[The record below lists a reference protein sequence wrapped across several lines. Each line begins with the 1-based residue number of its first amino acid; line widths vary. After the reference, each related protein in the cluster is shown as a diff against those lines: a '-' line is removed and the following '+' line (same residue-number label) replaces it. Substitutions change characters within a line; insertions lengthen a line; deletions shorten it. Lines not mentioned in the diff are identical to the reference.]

1 VFVGIRAVIQKGKNI
16 MATST
21 PPPYFPQS
29 SLSPPDEGRYR
40 KFKIAVFGA
49 GILLILLLGGIALGV
64 WYLVKWIF

>member
-1 VFVGIRAVIQKGKNI
+1 

-40 KFKIAVFGA
+40 RFKIAVFGA
-49 GILLILLLGGIALGV
+49 GLFLVLLLGGIAIGA
-64 WYLVKWIF
+64 WYLVKRIF